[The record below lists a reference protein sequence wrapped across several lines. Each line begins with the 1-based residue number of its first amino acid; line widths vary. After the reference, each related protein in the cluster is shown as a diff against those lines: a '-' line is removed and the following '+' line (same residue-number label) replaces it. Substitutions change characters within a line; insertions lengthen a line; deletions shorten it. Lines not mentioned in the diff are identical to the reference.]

1 MPESRIETAKG
12 LCVVALT
19 RYIMNTY
26 DLAQDA
32 AYEKLLNTELYILLM
47 DTGTRLFLE
56 TNEYL
61 CRCCEIELTEGIDAL
76 YQFIND
82 ETMDI

>member
-1 MPESRIETAKG
+1 MSEGRIETVKG

-19 RYIMNTY
+19 RYIMNKY
-26 DLAQDA
+26 DLTQDA
-32 AYEKLLNTELYILLM
+32 AYEKLLNTELYLLLM
-47 DTGTRLFLE
+47 DTDTNLFLE

-61 CRCCEIELTEGIDAL
+61 CRCCEIEFTEGIDAL

-82 ETMDI
+82 ETVNV

>member
-1 MPESRIETAKG
+1 MSEDRIETAKG

-19 RYIMNTY
+19 RYIMNKY
-26 DLAQDA
+26 DLTHDA
-32 AYEKLLNTELYILLM
+32 AYEKLLNTEFYFLLM
-47 DTGTRLFLE
+47 DTDTNLFLE

-61 CRCCEIELTEGIDAL
+61 CRCCEIEFTEGIDAL

-82 ETMDI
+82 ETVNV